1 MSSSIF
7 KVLRQCLSCGEMF
20 ESQKI
25 TTKYCSHKCNQRHY
39 KLRKRLEKKQNAEA
53 EVLEQPKM
61 KLKVKAIDLA
71 LIKEKEFLS
80 VKEVALL
87 FSCNKKTVYRMIDNN
102 IINAVN
108 LNHRLTKIRRTDIDN
123 IFKQNKP
130 KINKITKKV
139 SLKIEDCYSISQIK
153 KKYKIS
159 DNGLRAITKRNEIP
173 KTYIEK
179 YAYYP
184 KREIDT
190 LFSI

>member
-71 LIKEKEFLS
+71 FIKEKEFLS

-139 SLKIEDCYSISQIK
+139 SLNIEDCYSISQIK

>member
-71 LIKEKEFLS
+71 FIKEKEFLS